1 MRRMCLGVVASLA
14 LASVVDAQSLA
25 SPRAL
30 LEGYCVTCHNERTK
44 RGGLVLTP
52 ADADHPEQ
60 HPELWEKVVR
70 KLRSGTMPPMG
81 VRRPDQAQIAAS
93 VVSLEAALDRAV
105 PDPGGVVLH
114 RLNRAEYV
122 NAVRDLF
129 AVEVDAVET
138 LPADGS
144 GYGFDSIA
152 DVLTVSPGLFER
164 YLSAARRIARDAVGD
179 HTSIRPVMTT
189 LAKIPM
195 FRVQSDRMGE
205 GLPFGSRGGIAVPHY
220 FPVDGEYILRID
232 FHRGTMSGVIRGLQ
246 DDAEVDVRVDGNR
259 VRLFRIGKMES
270 AGGDYTEG
278 TGPEAL
284 EMRLDLAA
292 GTHTIAVALRKV
304 TTAYEGWGPATMP
317 VASNSFATY
326 DRMTNESGRVEVSV
340 ESLILEGPFNP
351 GPPSSTPSRDRIF
364 TCRPSVPDDEQ
375 CATRI
380 LSRLAF
386 RAYRRPVLDE
396 DLAPLLEFY
405 RAGRDAERSDQA
417 QAFER
422 GIQFALER
430 ILIDP
435 DFLFRAARPIAEGAD
450 EPLQLIDQF
459 TLASRLS
466 FFLWSS
472 IPDEPLL
479 GGGDTGNAAGSHGAG
494 GAGPADAC

>member
-195 FRVQSDRMGE
+195 FRVQSDRMG
-205 GLPFGSRGGIAVPHY
+205 RG
-220 FPVDGEYILRID
+220 
-232 FHRGTMSGVIRGLQ
+232 
-246 DDAEVDVRVDGNR
+246 
-259 VRLFRIGKMES
+259 
-270 AGGDYTEG
+270 
-278 TGPEAL
+278 
-284 EMRLDLAA
+284 
-292 GTHTIAVALRKV
+292 VALRI
-304 TTAYEGWGPATMP
+304 ERRHRR
-317 VASNSFATY
+317 S
-326 DRMTNESGRVEVSV
+326 
-340 ESLILEGPFNP
+340 SL
-351 GPPSSTPSRDRIF
+351 
-364 TCRPSVPDDEQ
+364 
-375 CATRI
+375 
-380 LSRLAF
+380 LSR
-386 RAYRRPVLDE
+386 RWRVYP
-396 DLAPLLEFY
+396 PY
-405 RAGRDAERSDQA
+405 
-417 QAFER
+417 
-422 GIQFALER
+422 
-430 ILIDP
+430 
-435 DFLFRAARPIAEGAD
+435 
-450 EPLQLIDQF
+450 
-459 TLASRLS
+459 RLS
-466 FFLWSS
+466 
-472 IPDEPLL
+472 PRHDERRDS
-479 GGGDTGNAAGSHGAG
+479 GAAG
-494 GAGPADAC
+494 